1 MTNNK
6 RLGIIGVI
14 AVMLVAVV
22 AFAGIK
28 LNQPAYAFKLDVN
41 PSIEIVSNR
50 LDKVVQ
56 VNALNEDAKEMLKEF
71 EIKDNDLEDTIEDIA
86 DLMVLSGYIRG
97 GRDNIVMITVNDERA
112 NPDAVNKLNQ
122 AIAAYLENKQIE
134 ATILNQ
140 SLSKELYDNNTGS
153 QMVAKKLN
161 KIDDDLDLE
170 VISKLNIK
178 ELIEI
183 AEVRNINPELLFS
196 RVLASRKTNQI
207 AETKPSDYI
216 GEEKAREIALGLVNG
231 VIVEFE
237 LDDNDDDGDDNPE
250 YEIEIVL
257 DGYKYEIEL
266 DAYSGKVLEFEKDDY
281 DYDNRKSSD
290 AISTPKATNTPF
302 TTSAPAPTQKSPIS
316 MDAAKQIA
324 LAKTGGGTIVEA
336 EMDDDEFEFEI
347 INGNYEYE
355 VEMTLYGVITDFEKD
370 DIDD

>member
-290 AISTPKATNTPF
+290 ATSTTKATNT
-302 TTSAPAPTQKSPIS
+302 PAPTQKSPIS